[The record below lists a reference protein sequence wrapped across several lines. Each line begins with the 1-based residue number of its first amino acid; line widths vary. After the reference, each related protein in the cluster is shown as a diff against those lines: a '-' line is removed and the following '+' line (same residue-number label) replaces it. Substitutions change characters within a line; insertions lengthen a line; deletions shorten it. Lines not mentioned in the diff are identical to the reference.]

1 MVRWSAGDVVTDESF
16 ELQEYFVYPQ
26 GVCRIRKSSSPTTA
40 ALYFKIQNCTA
51 GARDPL
57 SIGKSLQE
65 YAQIKR
71 ERGELAQFTP
81 LMLPFRL

>member
-1 MVRWSAGDVVTDESF
+1 MVRWSAGDIVTDESF
-16 ELQEYFVYPQ
+16 ELQEYFV
-26 GVCRIRKSSSPTTA
+26 
-40 ALYFKIQNCTA
+40 YFKIQNCTA